1 MDYIFERAWQ
11 ETLDRVS
18 KQFGEKLEYGAL
30 LMLIG
35 LQELGQD
42 YAKYKKDEKIDLMHI
57 GVCTVLLPFG
67 YYKFMGRDEQGW
79 PHFERVQNLPP
90 LEPSEQE
97 LLIRKAIVEYFKEEV

>member
-42 YAKYKKDEKIDLMHI
+42 YSKYKKDEKIDLMHI

-90 LEPSEQE
+90 LEPNEQE
-97 LLIRKAIVEYFKEEV
+97 LLIRKAIVEYFKEEI

>member
-35 LQELGQD
+35 LQELGHD
-42 YAKYKKDEKIDLMHI
+42 YD
-57 GVCTVLLPFG
+57 
-67 YYKFMGRDEQGW
+67 
-79 PHFERVQNLPP
+79 
-90 LEPSEQE
+90 
-97 LLIRKAIVEYFKEEV
+97 